1 MTRDFVLAQNKAR
14 RHITQAQLASATTS
28 VYAWLPIVG
37 VNQHTKSAPAL
48 SAAPQKTTAEM
59 AAIAGV
65 HPTTIKQAKAVQ
77 LLDRAAIHASVSRW
91 LFTSGHHVTIIA

>member
-1 MTRDFVLAQNKAR
+1 MYRDFLLVQNKAR
-14 RHITQAQLASATTS
+14 PHITQAQLAMATTA
-28 VYAWLPIVG
+28 VYRW
-37 VNQHTKSAPAL
+37 
-48 SAAPQKTTAEM
+48 SAAGRPSGNSAGTAELKQPEM
-59 AAIAGV
+59 AKNAGV